1 MSEKNLELYNRVR
14 SVPATAKSPIMGGR
28 MSGKTSIEPMWRIK
42 TLTELFGPCGLGWY
56 YVPVKKWSETAG
68 GETVVFVDIE
78 LYVKFEGEWSKPI
91 AGTGGASLASNQKG
105 GLFVS
110 DECYKMA
117 TTDAISVACRQLGI
131 GADVYWEGDKGGGRN
146 ASSNTSSAGSARDK
160 GGSRNTSSAMNA
172 RPSAPVQEA
181 EPVLEA
187 RYINSLLN
195 ELKRTGIGKNSLLQ
209 NYGKKDIREINFE
222 EYKDAMNKLCSK
234 PDKPDKSNKSDKPLN
249 PSFIP
254 PNDQGDPA
262 SPWNSGKPEAKE
274 NQKLAPV
281 QETGTGSY
289 LSAELMEEGYT
300 YCGSFGGN

>member
-1 MSEKNLELYNRVR
+1 MSEKNLELYNQVR
-14 SVPATAKSPIMGGR
+14 SVPATAKSLITGGR
-28 MSGKTSIEPMWRIK
+28 MNGKTCIEPMWRIK

-91 AGTGGASLASNQKG
+91 AGTGGASLAISQKS

-131 GADVYWEGDKGGGRN
+131 GADVYWEEDKGGGRN
-146 ASSNTSSAGSARDK
+146 VSSNASSAGSARNK
-160 GGSRNTSSAMNA
+160 GGSRNSSSA
-172 RPSAPVQEA
+172 RSSGSSASVHQA
-181 EPVLEA
+181 GSVLEA
-187 RYINSLLN
+187 KYINSLLN

-209 NYGKKDIREINFE
+209 NYGKKDIREITFE
-222 EYKDAMNKLCSK
+222 EYKDAMNKLRSKPNK
-234 PDKPDKSNKSDKPLN
+234 PDKPLDPR
-249 PSFIP
+249 FIP
-254 PNDQGDPA
+254 PDDQGDPA

-281 QETGTGSY
+281 QETGTGSH